1 VAQSGTAGIEV
12 LLNGDFDMGLGLCL
26 QCCGE
31 FKAGLISDHEVR
43 WAATTAPM
51 MHQMATLQGVG
62 TVYLPAPTCLAHMTV
77 EKPPPGRGLA
87 QAVRLPEGLR
97 PSAGRPPK

>member
-1 VAQSGTAGIEV
+1 VAQSEIAGIEV
-12 LLNGDFDMGLGLCL
+12 LLDGHFDMGLGLCL

-51 MHQMATLQGVG
+51 MHQMSTVQGVG

-77 EKPPPGRGLA
+77 EKPPNLA
-87 QAVRLPEGLR
+87 KAVRLPEGLR
-97 PSAGRPPK
+97 PSAGRPPR